1 MPNLRDIKK
10 RIQAVKNTGK
20 ITKAMKMVAAAK
32 LRKAQDAMMKMRPY
46 SDKMR
51 SVLAGLSAGVE
62 RELHPLLAIRPRK
75 IIEVIVLTSDKG
87 LCGAFNSNILKG
99 ASGVI
104 NNLKSEGFAVSITS
118 IGRKARDYFRRR
130 NIDMRKSWTGLSGK
144 VVYSSAQD
152 VAREVIEAYTAEDID
167 EVVLVYNEFKSVMV
181 QNVTRTKLLPIE
193 PTQEEGG
200 QEAMVT
206 VDYIF
211 EPSERDLLDR
221 LLPKNIEI
229 QIFRAMLESQAA
241 EEAARMTAME
251 NATKNTKEMVDNL
264 TLKYNKARQA
274 AITAELMDI
283 VGGSEALKQ

>member
-51 SVLAGLSAGVE
+51 SVLTGLSAGVE

-104 NNLKSEGFAVSITS
+104 NNLKSEGFEVSITS

-193 PTQEEGG
+193 PTQEEEG

-211 EPSERDLLDR
+211 EPSERDILDR